1 MRWEDTPYAAS
12 VRRVVDRCLGGV
24 ALLAVRGLFRSV
36 EVVDFQGR
44 HLHRGRPVLV
54 VANHFNGFVD
64 PVLVAAALGRVPRFL
79 AKATLWKVL
88 PARPFLWL
96 AGLIPV
102 HRPEDHEGAAN
113 VGAFDAAVRV
123 LARGG
128 VVAVFPEGTTHDVPR
143 LARIRTGTAR
153 IALAA
158 RAAGVDGL
166 RILPVGIT
174 FEDKVALRSRALV
187 RAGTVID
194 LDDELGALV
203 DPGTAADESNH
214 EAVRRLTTEVE
225 SRLRDVSPDYD
236 TYREEAALSRAAEVS
251 LRTGAA
257 RPLTRVALAPREALA
272 RRLGA
277 APPPERA
284 RVADA
289 LARYQLSLDLS
300 KVTDEEIE
308 PPPGPRDLLARLV
321 RLVIGVVLLA
331 PLAIAGVL
339 VNAIPALVV
348 AVAGGAVRVPVTK
361 GTVRILV
368 GMIVFPTVWVLVG
381 VFDVGSHALADV
393 LSFATFP
400 LSPIIEW
407 LFEGRDGVGPS
418 VLVFVAAPMLGFAA
432 VFLFELWTGVRRA
445 WRAWLVVVNRR
456 ARLVELRAD
465 RAELVTEVRT
475 AAVEVAR

>member
-1 MRWEDTPYAAS
+1 M
-12 VRRVVDRCLGGV
+12 RRVVDRCLGGI

-36 EVVDFQGR
+36 EVADFQGR

-64 PVLVAAALGRVPRFL
+64 PVLLAAALGRVPRFL

-88 PARPFLWL
+88 PARPFLRL

-102 HRPEDHEGAAN
+102 HRPEDHEGVHN
-113 VGAFDAAVRV
+113 ESAFGAAVRV
-123 LARGG
+123 LSRGG

-158 RAAGVDGL
+158 QAAGVHGV

-187 RAGTVID
+187 RAGTSID
-194 LDDELGALV
+194 LDDERGTLV
-203 DPGTAADESNH
+203 DPGTSADESNH
-214 EAVRRLTTEVE
+214 EAVRRLTVE
-225 SRLRDVSPDYD
+225 IEARLRDVSPDYD

-251 LRTGAA
+251 LRTGAV
-257 RPLTRVALAPREALA
+257 RPLTTVALAPREALA

-277 APPPERA
+277 AAPGERG

-300 KVTDEEIE
+300 RVTDEEIE
-308 PPPGPRDLLARLV
+308 PPPGPRDLFGRLV
-321 RLVIGVVLLA
+321 RLVIGVVLLS
-331 PLAIAGVL
+331 PLAIAGIL
-339 VNAIPALVV
+339 VNAIPALIV

-361 GTVRILV
+361 GTVRLLV
-368 GMIVFPTVWVLVG
+368 ALIVFPATWVLAG
-381 VFDVGSHALADV
+381 VFDVGDHAVADVVALAT
-393 LSFATFP
+393 LP
-400 LSPIIEW
+400 LSPLMEG
-407 LFEGRDGVGPS
+407 LFDGRAGVGPS
-418 VLVFVAAPMLGFAA
+418 VLVFVAAPVLGFAA
-432 VFLFELWTGVRRA
+432 VFLFELWTSLRRA
-445 WRAWLVVVNRR
+445 WRAWVVVVNRR
-456 ARLVELRAD
+456 AGLAELRAD
-465 RAELVTEVRT
+465 RAALVGEVT
-475 AAVEVAR
+475 AVAAVKVAR